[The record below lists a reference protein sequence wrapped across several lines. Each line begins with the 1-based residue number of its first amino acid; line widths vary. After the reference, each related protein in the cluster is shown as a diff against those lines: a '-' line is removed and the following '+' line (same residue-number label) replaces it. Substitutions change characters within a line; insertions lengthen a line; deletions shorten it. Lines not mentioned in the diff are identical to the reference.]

1 MIGYL
6 PIIIAGSE
14 SRRLVL
20 TKEQMGVLDFVRP
33 HRRVAM
39 RGGAGTGKTVL
50 ALEKAR
56 RLANDG
62 CDRSADEGRRM
73 AKRNPRILVIG
84 AVGQVG
90 TELTPA
96 LRKRYG
102 SENVVAAGHRTPP
115 DEAFRDAGPFET
127 VDATDMAALR
137 ALVRE
142 HDVDVVY
149 HLSTILSGD
158 GEKDPERAW
167 HVNVGSLKNVLDLG
181 VEFGMRQI
189 FWPSSIAVFGPTSPR
204 VDAPQR
210 TVLEPTTMYGVSK
223 VVGENLC
230 NYYFV
235 KHGLDVRGLRYP
247 GLVSYK
253 AFSGGG
259 TTDYSVEIFSAAVER
274 GRYTCFVDAG
284 TMLPLM
290 YMEDAIRATLELM
303 ATDAS
308 RITVRTSYNVSA
320 VSFTAGDLATEVARR
335 VDGFTC
341 DFEPDFRQAIA
352 DSWPDSMD
360 DSVARQDWGWKPEF
374 DLPVLVDTML
384 DGVREKLAR
393 R

>member
-1 MIGYL
+1 
-6 PIIIAGSE
+6 
-14 SRRLVL
+14 
-20 TKEQMGVLDFVRP
+20 
-33 HRRVAM
+33 
-39 RGGAGTGKTVL
+39 
-50 ALEKAR
+50 
-56 RLANDG
+56 
-62 CDRSADEGRRM
+62 M
-73 AKRNPRILVIG
+73 AKRSRRILVTG

-90 TELTPA
+90 TVLTPA

-115 DEAFRDAGPFET
+115 DEAFRNAGPFET

-137 ALVRE
+137 ALVRR
-142 HDVDVVY
+142 HDVGAIY

-181 VEFGMRQI
+181 VELEMRQI

-204 VDAPQR
+204 IDAPQR
-210 TVLEPTTMYGVSK
+210 TILEPTTMYGVSK

-247 GLVSYK
+247 GLVSYE

-259 TTDYSVEIFSAAVER
+259 TTDYSVEIFGAAVER
-274 GRYTCFVDAG
+274 GHYTCFVKAG
-284 TMLPLM
+284 TTLPLM
-290 YMEDAIRATLELM
+290 YMDDAIRATMELM
-303 ATDAS
+303 EADAS

-320 VSFTAGDLATEVARR
+320 VSFTAGELAAEVAGR
-335 VDGFTC
+335 VEGFTC
-341 DFEPDFRQAIA
+341 DFEPDLRQPIA

-360 DSVARQDWGWKPEF
+360 DSVARRDWGWKPEF
-374 DLPVLVDTML
+374 DLPALVDIML
-384 DGVREKLAR
+384 KGVREKLAR
-393 R
+393 H

>member
-1 MIGYL
+1 M
-6 PIIIAGSE
+6 
-14 SRRLVL
+14 
-20 TKEQMGVLDFVRP
+20 
-33 HRRVAM
+33 
-39 RGGAGTGKTVL
+39 
-50 ALEKAR
+50 
-56 RLANDG
+56 AN
-62 CDRSADEGRRM
+62 
-73 AKRNPRILVIG
+73 RNPKILVTG

-90 TELTPA
+90 TELVPA
-96 LRKRYG
+96 LRERYG

-115 DEAFRDAGPFET
+115 DEAFRRVGPFEA
-127 VDATDMAALR
+127 VDATDLAAMRMLIR
-137 ALVRE
+137 K
-142 HDVDVVY
+142 HGVDVVY

-181 VEFGMRQI
+181 VEFGMRQV

-210 TVLEPTTMYGVSK
+210 TILEPTTMYGVSK

-235 KHGLDVRGLRYP
+235 KHGLDVRGIRYP

-259 TTDYSVEIFSAAVER
+259 TTDYSVEIFGSAVEQ
-274 GRYTCFVDAG
+274 GHYTCFVNAG
-284 TMLPLM
+284 TTLPLM
-290 YMEDAIRATLELM
+290 YMDDAIRATLELM
-303 ATDAS
+303 AADAS
-308 RITVRTSYNVSA
+308 RITVRNSYNVSA
-320 VSFTAGDLATEVARR
+320 VSFTAGELAAEVATR

-352 DSWPDSMD
+352 DSWPESMD
-360 DSVARQDWGWKPEF
+360 DSVARRDWGWQPEF
-374 DLPVLVDTML
+374 DLPALTEVML
-384 DGVREKLAR
+384 KGTREKLAR